1 MRIGLFTDT
10 YPPFINGVSTSIA
23 MLKSALCKLGHEV
36 YVVTVN
42 PDNMSYDFDSDEHII
57 RLPGIPVGIYDY
69 RLTGIYPLKAINKIK
84 EWNLD
89 IIHSHTEFG
98 VGTFARIMAK
108 QLDIPIVHTYHTM
121 YEDYVHYIT
130 KGYFDAASKKAL
142 EYFTKFYCDKT
153 VTELIVPT
161 KKTYDLFKKKYEYDR
176 NIHIVPTG
184 IEVERFY
191 KENNSDIKTE
201 EIRNKYNIK
210 KDDFVVLFVGRLA
223 SEKNVT
229 FLINNQEELIKHNN
243 NCKLLIIGDGP
254 DSDDF
259 KSLANTLGIADNVIF
274 TGKIPWDN
282 IHEYYQVAS
291 IFVSAS
297 HTETQGLT
305 LLEAMAASIPVVAL
319 DDEAFRDVVVNDSN
333 GYLFKDEQQ
342 YVNYIIKLMDNKTT
356 YNRLSHQ
363 ARINGETHSSK
374 YYAENVLEVYY
385 KALGGE
391 PSDDPNKGTFS
402 NRMKNVIKKGLYGEK
417 KDNYR

>member
-23 MLKSALCKLGHEV
+23 MLESALRKLGHDV

-42 PDNMSYDFDSDEHII
+42 PDNMSYDFGSDEHII
-57 RLPGIPVGIYDY
+57 RLPGIPIGIYDY

-108 QLDIPIVHTYHTM
+108 QLDVPIVHTYHTM

-130 KGYFDAASKKAL
+130 KGHFDAASKKAL

-161 KKTYDLFKKKYEYDR
+161 KKTYDLFKEKYEYDR

-191 KENNSDIKTE
+191 KENNSEIKTE
-201 EIRNKYNIK
+201 ELRKKYNIK
-210 KDDFVVLFVGRLA
+210 KEDFIVLFVGRLA

-229 FLINNQEELIKHNN
+229 FLINNQIELIKHNK

-254 DSDDF
+254 DIDKF
-259 KSLANTLGIADNVIF
+259 KSLVHDLKIEDNVIF
-274 TGKIPWDN
+274 TGKVPWDN
-282 IHEYYQVAS
+282 IHQYYQLAS
-291 IFVSAS
+291 VFTSAS

-305 LLEAMAASIPVVAL
+305 LLEAMSASIPVVAL
-319 DDEAFRDVVVNDSN
+319 DDEAFRDVVIDDLN
-333 GYLFKDEQQ
+333 GYLFKDEKQ
-342 YVNYIIKLMDNKTT
+342 YVNYIIKLMDNPKN
-356 YNRLSHQ
+356 YNRLSRQ
-363 ARINGETHSSK
+363 ARINGEAHSSK
-374 YYAENVLEVYY
+374 YYAEKVLDVYY
-385 KALGGE
+385 MALGGE

-402 NRMKNVIKKGLYGEK
+402 SRMKNVIKKGLYGEK